1 MLEKIAYLT
10 VSFYCLST
18 EARFIEK
25 SIQKTQN
32 DILDSEHWLSKS
44 LELAYCLLPPEAP
57 ILGQIYSV
65 HNKFHGIDKQPIPE
79 DKEMEGCIKIL
90 RPLRRP
96 KSTYNTKTT
105 LCAPILIRIQTP
117 KTLGNEMEKEGS
129 SQ

>member
-1 MLEKIAYLT
+1 M
-10 VSFYCLST
+10 
-18 EARFIEK
+18 
-25 SIQKTQN
+25 
-32 DILDSEHWLSKS
+32 DSEHWLSKS

-117 KTLGNEMEKEGS
+117 KTLGAEE
-129 SQ
+129 